1 MSIFLLPGLAILLV
15 IYLRWVSPRRIL
27 RSLSARPLDQSS
39 VQRNIRSRMATVAHR
54 QRMRLPTL
62 WILPEFTPNA
72 LILRPS
78 RGRLHVALTE
88 GLVRTLSGEELDSVL
103 ALCLTH
109 GFQRGRVWQTWMA
122 AFFFPI
128 TRLVQG
134 YPLPAQFLLAPFFSL
149 LLRMAAG
156 PGRVFRSDLDAARH
170 QSALS
175 VAASLQK
182 LSVLGTK
189 IPLRNWNM
197 ALDSLFLVSPMA
209 LDESPFWVFLSQPSV
224 DRRRERLLA
233 GLSCENSP
241 ALT

>member
-1 MSIFLLPGLAILLV
+1 MSIFLALGLACFLV

-27 RSLSARPLDQSS
+27 RSLSARSLDQSS
-39 VQRNIRSRMATVAHR
+39 VQRNIRSRMISVAHR
-54 QRMRLPTL
+54 QRMRMPIL

-72 LILRPS
+72 LILRSS

-109 GFQRGRVWQTWMA
+109 GYQPGRIWQTWVG
-122 AFFFPI
+122 AFFFPL
-128 TRLVQG
+128 TRLAQS
-134 YPLPAQFLLAPFFSL
+134 YPLPAQFLLAPLFSL

-156 PGRVFRSDLDAARH
+156 PGRFFRSDLDAAQH
-170 QSALS
+170 QTALLI
-175 VAASLQK
+175 AATLQK
-182 LSVLGTK
+182 LSVLGAK

-224 DRRRERLLA
+224 EQRRERLLA

-241 ALT
+241 ALS

>member
-1 MSIFLLPGLAILLV
+1 MSIFLLPGLAVLLV

-39 VQRNIRSRMATVAHR
+39 VQRNIRARMGTLAHR
-54 QRMRLPTL
+54 QRMPLPTL

-72 LILRPS
+72 LLLRSS

-88 GLVRTLSGEELDSVL
+88 GLVRTLSGEELDSAL

-109 GFQRGRVWQTWMA
+109 GHQRGRLWQTWVA
-122 AFFFPI
+122 SFFFPI
-128 TRLVQG
+128 PRLVQG
-134 YPLPAQFLLAPFFSL
+134 YPLPAQFLLAPLFSL
-149 LLRMAAG
+149 LLRIAAG
-156 PGRVFRSDLDAARH
+156 PGRFFRSDLDAAQH

-175 VAASLQK
+175 VAALLQK
-182 LSVLGTK
+182 LSVLGKK

-209 LDESPFWVFLSQPSV
+209 LDESPFWVFLAQPSV
-224 DRRRERLLA
+224 ERRREKLLT

>member
-1 MSIFLLPGLAILLV
+1 M
-15 IYLRWVSPRRIL
+15 
-27 RSLSARPLDQSS
+27 
-39 VQRNIRSRMATVAHR
+39 NTVAHR

-72 LILRPS
+72 LILRSS

-88 GLVRTLSGEELDSVL
+88 GLVRTLSGEELDSAL

-109 GFQRGRVWQTWMA
+109 GYQRGRVWQTWVA
-122 AFFFPI
+122 SFFFPI

-134 YPLPAQFLLAPFFSL
+134 YPLPAQFLLAPLFSL

-156 PGRVFRSDLDAARH
+156 PGRFFRSDLDAAHH
-170 QSALS
+170 QTALS

-224 DRRRERLLA
+224 EQRRARLLS

>member
-1 MSIFLLPGLAILLV
+1 MSIILALGLAVLFA
-15 IYLRWVSPRRIL
+15 IYLRWVSPKYVL
-27 RSLSARPLDQSS
+27 RSLGARPLDQSS
-39 VQRNIRSRMATVAHR
+39 VQRNIRARMASVAHR
-54 QRMRLPTL
+54 QRMRMPTL

-72 LILRPS
+72 LLLRS
-78 RGRLHVALTE
+78 VRGRLHVALTE
-88 GLVRTLSGEELDSVL
+88 GLVRTLNGDELESAL

-109 GFQRGRVWQTWMA
+109 GYQRGRGWQTWVA
-122 AFFFPI
+122 TFFFPL

-134 YPLPAQFLLAPFFSL
+134 YPLPAQFLLAPIFSL
-149 LLRMAAG
+149 VLRVAAG
-156 PGRVFRSDLDAARH
+156 PSRFFRSDLDAARH
-170 QSALS
+170 QTGLA
-175 VAASLQK
+175 VAATLQK

-189 IPLRNWNM
+189 IPLRNWSM

-224 DRRRERLLA
+224 ERRRERLLT